1 MSEPVGAASG
11 RTTARAA
18 TPSDS
23 ESPGF
28 LLTLLPE
35 HQPLLPGPV
44 LAARPLQAL
53 QRPRTETINM
63 IFENNRFIASN
74 YR

>member
-1 MSEPVGAASG
+1 
-11 RTTARAA
+11 
-18 TPSDS
+18 
-23 ESPGF
+23 

-35 HQPLLPGPV
+35 PQPLLSGPV

-53 QRPRTETINM
+53 QQPRTETINM

>member
-1 MSEPVGAASG
+1 
-11 RTTARAA
+11 
-18 TPSDS
+18 
-23 ESPGF
+23 